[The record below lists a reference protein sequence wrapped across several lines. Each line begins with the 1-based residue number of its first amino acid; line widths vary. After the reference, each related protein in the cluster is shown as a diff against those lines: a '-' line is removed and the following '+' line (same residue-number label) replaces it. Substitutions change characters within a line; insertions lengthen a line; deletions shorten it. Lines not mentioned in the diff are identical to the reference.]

1 MTAGIKQRANTLEK
15 MDLSA
20 EVPEIEANPSP
31 HKNPKIGEE
40 MPLNRPQRFTV
51 CIVALNV
58 RHHAMSLNCN
68 IVVTT
73 LSYPAA
79 EMCYR

>member
-1 MTAGIKQRANTLEK
+1 MTVGIKQRANTLEK

-31 HKNPKIGEE
+31 HKNPKIGRRNATEL
-40 MPLNRPQRFTV
+40 PSKFTV
-51 CIVALNV
+51 CIVALNL

-73 LSYPAA
+73 LSYLAA
-79 EMCYR
+79 EMC